1 MLEQTSREFRAI
13 FLLKLTREILENTAS
28 YRGLRVKEFIKEEK
42 EGKMPSPQF
51 NILDEETKREIKK
64 EEVKE
69 FIRGKIK
76 EESEKISEMEKVGL
90 APELRMV
97 SEPFHRPI
105 QKHMIRKIPPLLR
118 ISEPALPETVSY
130 LRPIPTAE
138 EIDIG
143 KLNILVKDPLV
154 KIMECNGPEENIL
167 VMGIMGRKPTPIK
180 LNREEVEE
188 VVGKFAAA
196 SRIPVNEGLFKAAAG
211 NLVISA
217 VVSEIAGIKF
227 IIRKISAGF

>member
-28 YRGLRVKEFIKEEK
+28 YRGLRAKEFVKEEK
-42 EGKMPSPQF
+42 EGKMPSSQF

-90 APELRMV
+90 APELKMV

-105 QKHMIRKIPPLLR
+105 QRHMARKIPPLLR
-118 ISEPALPETVSY
+118 ISEPALPETV
-130 LRPIPTAE
+130 PIAVSNSLIAPWT
-138 EIDIG
+138 
-143 KLNILVKDPLV
+143 
-154 KIMECNGPEENIL
+154 
-167 VMGIMGRKPTPIK
+167 
-180 LNREEVEE
+180 
-188 VVGKFAAA
+188 VVFDAM
-196 SRIPVNEGLFKAAAG
+196 
-211 NLVISA
+211 
-217 VVSEIAGIKF
+217 
-227 IIRKISAGF
+227 